1 MDPKSVLEGMF
12 SSVAEP
18 RIGQL
23 CGSLFQF
30 FFSSKLQAE
39 EQCNMV
45 LLLKS
50 FIPVIDINWLMWM
63 FKQLKILD
71 DEMNFDNGK

>member
-18 RIGQL
+18 WIGQF

-39 EQCNMV
+39 EQCNGMETNV
-45 LLLKS
+45 
-50 FIPVIDINWLMWM
+50 M
-63 FKQLKILD
+63 KQD
-71 DEMNFDNGK
+71 YDQNNSNFCGSPI